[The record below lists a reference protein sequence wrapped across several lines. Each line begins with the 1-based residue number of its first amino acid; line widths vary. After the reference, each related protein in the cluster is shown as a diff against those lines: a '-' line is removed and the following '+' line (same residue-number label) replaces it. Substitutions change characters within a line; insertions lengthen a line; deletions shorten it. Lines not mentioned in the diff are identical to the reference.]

1 MLYADLGGLSIGVPM
16 REIDI
21 PGVRNNI
28 FFSLIVF
35 TNKLYMK
42 LTGGSLMFEG
52 YPPPSAAT
60 EADN

>member
-1 MLYADLGGLSIGVPM
+1 M

-21 PGVRNNI
+21 PGVLNNP

-35 TNKLYMK
+35 SNKILMK
-42 LTGGSLMFEG
+42 LTGGAVTFEG